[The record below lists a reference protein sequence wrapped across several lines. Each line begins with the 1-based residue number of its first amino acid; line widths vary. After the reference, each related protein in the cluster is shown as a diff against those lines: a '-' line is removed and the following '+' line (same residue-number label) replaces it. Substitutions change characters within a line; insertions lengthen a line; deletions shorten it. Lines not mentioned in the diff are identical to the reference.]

1 MDTQNRDGQ
10 HNFLLYK
17 YLRSIQTSLLFSVF
31 LFNVSACLL
40 AAEKYTFEA
49 ESAKFIGEANKAS
62 DGDASGGY
70 LVDLIKPD
78 DGIRFTDLPA
88 AEKLAIRYTSVD
100 VGTISITVN
109 DQPERKVNVHSS
121 GASTS
126 SFLFAIIDVV
136 IHAKSVLTISL
147 TCSDV
152 PVNIDR
158 IIVGDGDLEL
168 PPDIWNL
175 PPLSVA
181 DGPYKAYWKE
191 ISHRCSVRIM

>member
-10 HNFLLYK
+10 YNFLLYK

-78 DGIRFTDLPA
+78 RWDEVHRSSSSREIGD
-88 AEKLAIRYTSVD
+88 SVY
-100 VGTISITVN
+100 VSGRGH
-109 DQPERKVNVHSS
+109 DQYHGQRS
-121 GASTS
+121 A
-126 SFLFAIIDVV
+126 
-136 IHAKSVLTISL
+136 
-147 TCSDV
+147 
-152 PVNIDR
+152 
-158 IIVGDGDLEL
+158 
-168 PPDIWNL
+168 
-175 PPLSVA
+175 
-181 DGPYKAYWKE
+181 
-191 ISHRCSVRIM
+191 